1 MSMDKIIEDKRI
13 IKPKHYK
20 YILGGVFII
29 ACLLYIILRNPVS
42 TYRIEKEKVSISEIT
57 YGKFNDY
64 ISVTGQVVP
73 ISTIYLDAI
82 EGGLVQEIVLDEG
95 SMVKEGDIIIRLN
108 NNDLNLNIMNSESS
122 LAYHTN
128 ELRNTQ
134 IQMEQ
139 QKIQNKRELL
149 QIDFEL
155 VRLKRVY
162 LQNEE
167 LFKDGLIAKE
177 EYLVSKEDYEKS
189 ALNRELIFQKL
200 IQDSI
205 FRENQKLQMDEN
217 LANMQLNLKM
227 VRERLENLN
236 IKSPV
241 NGQLGFLDAELGQSI
256 GKGTRVGQI
265 NVLSS
270 FKIEA
275 GIDEHYIDRI
285 RTGLLAYFERNTEMY
300 NLEIKKVYPEVRDS
314 RFTVEMLFKS
324 DLPENIR
331 IGQTYHIKLELGAP
345 QTSILVTRGGFFQST
360 GGQWIYV
367 LDTQE
372 KFALR
377 REIKIGRYNPQYYE
391 VIEGLEEG
399 EKVITSNYD
408 LFGDN
413 EKIEFK

>member
-408 LFGDN
+408 LFGNN

>member
-29 ACLLYIILRNPVS
+29 VCLLYIILRNPVS

-300 NLEIKKVYPEVRDS
+300 NLEIMKVYPEVRDS

-408 LFGDN
+408 LFGNN

>member
-217 LANMQLNLKM
+217 EK
-227 VRERLENLN
+227 
-236 IKSPV
+236 
-241 NGQLGFLDAELGQSI
+241 GQELG
-256 GKGTRVGQI
+256 K
-265 NVLSS
+265 
-270 FKIEA
+270 
-275 GIDEHYIDRI
+275 
-285 RTGLLAYFERNTEMY
+285 
-300 NLEIKKVYPEVRDS
+300 
-314 RFTVEMLFKS
+314 
-324 DLPENIR
+324 
-331 IGQTYHIKLELGAP
+331 
-345 QTSILVTRGGFFQST
+345 
-360 GGQWIYV
+360 
-367 LDTQE
+367 
-372 KFALR
+372 
-377 REIKIGRYNPQYYE
+377 
-391 VIEGLEEG
+391 
-399 EKVITSNYD
+399 
-408 LFGDN
+408 
-413 EKIEFK
+413 

>member
-300 NLEIKKVYPEVRDS
+300 NLEIMKVYPEVRDS

-408 LFGDN
+408 LFGNN

>member
-29 ACLLYIILRNPVS
+29 VCLLYIILRNPVS